1 MLPWPPSKCDPLPW
15 WVLIPISSQPA
26 LGLEQEELA
35 EGKHGKAAKRSH
47 KRKQKPEE
55 EAGAPVPE
63 DTTFSEYPEK
73 EPEFT
78 GSVGDETNSAVQSIQ
93 QVGWCLCFYQV
104 TATSAGA
111 APLDLSTIVCPYG
124 CVHSGS
130 SSHPHFPCGHY
141 LMQTVP
147 SVTSRSHMSP
157 LISVT
162 HSSVERLKYRF
173 RLGGLRGLPRRAWT
187 ATSH

>member
-1 MLPWPPSKCDPLPW
+1 MSKAVHAAQPPFRCDPLPW

-55 EAGAPVPE
+55 EAGTPVPE
-63 DTTFSEYPEK
+63 DTTFSEYSEK

-93 QVGWCLCFYQV
+93 QVGWCFCFCQV
-104 TATSAGA
+104 TVISAGT
-111 APLDLSTIVCPYG
+111 APLDLSPIMCPYG

-130 SSHPHFPCGHY
+130 HSYPHFLCSLY
-141 LMQTVP
+141 FMQTVP
-147 SVTSRSHMSP
+147 NVTSRSHMSF
-157 LISVT
+157 LITV
-162 HSSVERLKYRF
+162 
-173 RLGGLRGLPRRAWT
+173 
-187 ATSH
+187 

>member
-1 MLPWPPSKCDPLPW
+1 MPWPPSRCNPLPW
-15 WVLIPISSQPA
+15 WLLTPISSQPA

-35 EGKHGKAAKRSH
+35 EGKHGKATKRSH

-93 QVGWCLCFYQV
+93 QVGWYLCLYKR
-104 TATSAGA
+104 
-111 APLDLSTIVCPYG
+111 
-124 CVHSGS
+124 GS
-130 SSHPHFPCGHY
+130 SFVLEFCQAY
-141 LMQTVP
+141 MWVYTVVP
-147 SVTSRSHMSP
+147 TLALTFHVGTV
-157 LISVT
+157 LCQ
-162 HSSVERLKYRF
+162 L
-173 RLGGLRGLPRRAWT
+173 
-187 ATSH
+187 